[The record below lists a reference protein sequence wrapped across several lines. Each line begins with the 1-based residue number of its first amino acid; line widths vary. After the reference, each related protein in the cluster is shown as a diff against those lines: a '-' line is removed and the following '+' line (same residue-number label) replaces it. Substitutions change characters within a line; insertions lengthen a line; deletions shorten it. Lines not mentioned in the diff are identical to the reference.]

1 MGIFTK
7 LWSGRLA
14 KAGKRQIFRAD
25 CARTRYSHCLMALS
39 DLILT
44 QFRNHAASRIQA
56 GARFNV
62 ICGDNGAGKTNILEA
77 ISLLAPGRGM
87 RRAAVDQMAR
97 QQGPGGFSVSGSL
110 AGEEVKIGTGTTA
123 DAPSRRLVRVNGAA
137 AAATSLADWLAVVW
151 LTPAMDRL
159 FLEGAGGRRRFFDRL
174 VLALHPAHARHAA
187 RYEAAMRERNRLLGA
202 DRPADPG
209 WLDALEAR
217 MAEHGGAMACA
228 RSDTLEA
235 LDAQISAL
243 ADGPF
248 AQPTLMLARKGS
260 AQMDTLAAA
269 LRSGRARDRA
279 AGRALAGPHRDD
291 LVVTMRQKG
300 QAAALCST
308 GEQKAMLIAIIL
320 AHADLVAARRGSRLI
335 LLLDE
340 IAAHLDPARRA
351 ALYEQ
356 LAGRGG
362 QVWMTGTDPA
372 LFDAVPTAG
381 RTDWSVSGGVVTPV

>member
-1 MGIFTK
+1 
-7 LWSGRLA
+7 
-14 KAGKRQIFRAD
+14 
-25 CARTRYSHCLMALS
+25 MALL
-39 DLILT
+39 DLTLT
-44 QFRNHAASRIQA
+44 QFRNHAASRIAA

-87 RRAAVDQMAR
+87 RRAAIDQMAR
-97 QQGPGGFSVSGSL
+97 QQGPGGFAISASL
-110 AGEEVKIGTGTTA
+110 AGEEVKIGTGTSA
-123 DAPSRRLVRVNGAA
+123 ESPSRRLVRVNGAA
-137 AAATSLADWLAVVW
+137 AAATGLADWLAVVW

-159 FLEGAGGRRRFFDRL
+159 FLEGAGGRRRFLDRL

-217 MAEHGGAMACA
+217 MTEHGGAIADA
-228 RSDTLEA
+228 RA
-235 LDAQISAL
+235 
-243 ADGPF
+243 
-248 AQPTLMLARKGS
+248 
-260 AQMDTLAAA
+260 DTLAALEDGLDLLDAQPFARPTLELATIGPTDPGALADA
-269 LRSGRARDRA
+269 LRKGRQRDRS
-279 AGRALAGPHRDD
+279 AGRTLAGPHRDD

-320 AHADLVAARRGSRLI
+320 AHADLVATRRSSRLI

-340 IAAHLDPARRA
+340 IAAHLDPVRRA
-351 ALYEQ
+351 ALYDQ
-356 LAGRGG
+356 LAGRSG
-362 QVWMTGTDPA
+362 QVWMTGTDAA
-372 LFDAVPTAG
+372 LFDAVPLVG
-381 RTDWSVSGGVVTPV
+381 RADWSVSGGTVQPAA

>member
-1 MGIFTK
+1 
-7 LWSGRLA
+7 
-14 KAGKRQIFRAD
+14 
-25 CARTRYSHCLMALS
+25 MALS
-39 DLILT
+39 DLTLT

-87 RRAAVDQMAR
+87 RRAAIEQMAR
-97 QQGPGGFSVSGSL
+97 QQGPGGFAI
-110 AGEEVKIGTGTTA
+110 AGQIAAEEVRIGTGTSA
-123 DAPSRRLVRVNGAA
+123 DAPARRQVRINGAA

-174 VLALHPAHARHAA
+174 VLALHPGHARHAA

-202 DRPADPG
+202 ERAADPG
-209 WLDALEAR
+209 WLAALEAR
-217 MAEHGGAMACA
+217 MAEHGAAMDEA
-228 RSDTLEA
+228 RADTLAALESGLDL
-235 LDAQISAL
+235 LDAE
-243 ADGPF
+243 PF
-248 AQPTLMLARKGS
+248 ARPALELARTGPVE
-260 AQMDTLAAA
+260 AGALAAA
-269 LRSGRARDRA
+269 LRSGRQRDRQ

-340 IAAHLDPARRA
+340 IAAHLDPLRRA

-356 LAGRGG
+356 LADRAG
-362 QVWMTGTDPA
+362 QVWMTGTDAA
-372 LFDAVPTAG
+372 LFDAVPLAG
-381 RTDWSVSGGVVTPV
+381 RADWSVSGGVVSPV

>member
-1 MGIFTK
+1 
-7 LWSGRLA
+7 
-14 KAGKRQIFRAD
+14 
-25 CARTRYSHCLMALS
+25 MALF
-39 DLILT
+39 DLSLT
-44 QFRNHAASRIQA
+44 QFRNHSASAIAA

-87 RRAAVDQMAR
+87 RRAAIEQMAH
-97 QQGPGGFSVSGSL
+97 QQGPGGFAITARL
-110 AGEEVKIGTGTTA
+110 AGEEVRIGTGTNA
-123 DAPSRRLVRVNGAA
+123 DAPTRRIVRINGAA
-137 AAATSLADWLAVVW
+137 AAANSLADWLAVIW

-159 FLEGAGGRRRFFDRL
+159 FLEGAGGRRRFLDRL

-202 DRPADPG
+202 DAPADPG

-217 MAEHGGAMACA
+217 MAEHGGALAQA
-228 RSDTLEA
+228 RGDTLIA
-235 LDAQISAL
+235 LAASLDALEA
-243 ADGPF
+243 GPF
-248 AQPTLMLARKGS
+248 ARPALALVGTGPAKPD
-260 AQMDTLAAA
+260 AFVAA
-269 LRSGRARDRA
+269 LRKGRQRDRS

-320 AHADLVAARRGSRLI
+320 AHADLVAARRDSRLI

-356 LAGRGG
+356 LADRAG
-362 QVWMTGTDPA
+362 QVWMTGTDAA
-372 LFDAVPTAG
+372 LFAAVPMAG
-381 RTDWSVSGGVVTPV
+381 RADWSVSGGMVTPG

>member
-1 MGIFTK
+1 
-7 LWSGRLA
+7 
-14 KAGKRQIFRAD
+14 
-25 CARTRYSHCLMALS
+25 MALS
-39 DLILT
+39 NLSLS
-44 QFRNHAASRIQA
+44 QFRNHEASRIAA

-62 ICGDNGAGKTNILEA
+62 IWGDNGAGKTNILEA

-87 RRAAVDQMAR
+87 RRASIDQMAR
-97 QQGPGGFSVSGSL
+97 QQGPGGFAISADL
-110 AGEEVKIGTGTTA
+110 AGEEVRIGTGTNA

-159 FLEGAGGRRRFFDRL
+159 FLEGAGGRRRFLDRL

-187 RYEAAMRERNRLLGA
+187 RYEAAMRERNRLLGETRA
-202 DRPADPG
+202 IDPG
-209 WLDALEAR
+209 WIDALEAR
-217 MAEHGGAMACA
+217 MAEHGGAMAEA
-228 RSDTLEA
+228 RADTLQA
-235 LDAQISAL
+235 LEVQIDAL
-243 ADGPF
+243 TDGPF
-248 AQPTLMLARKGS
+248 AQPTLALERKGPVE
-260 AQMDTLAAA
+260 AGALAAA

-291 LVVTMRQKG
+291 LIVTMRQKG
-300 QAAALCST
+300 QPAALCST

-320 AHADLVAARRGSRLI
+320 AHADLVAERRGSRLI

-356 LAGRGG
+356 LADRSG
-362 QVWMTGTDPA
+362 QVWMTGTDAA
-372 LFDAVPTAG
+372 LFEAVPLAG
-381 RTDWSVSGGVVTPV
+381 RADWSVSGGVVSCIGAGGS